1 MDQRAAP
8 SGLTIAA
15 FVGTAIIGGANFV
28 AVKFSNDELPPQFG
42 AALRFGAAAL
52 LLFGYAAI
60 RKIEIPKGR
69 AAVGALIWG
78 ALGFG
83 LAYGLLY
90 YALVGLPAGATSGVV
105 AAVPLVT
112 LPLAVVHGQERF
124 TPRGLIGGSL
134 ALIGIVVLS
143 RHSLEGE
150 VRPVYV
156 IAALV
161 GVVAIAESSVAIKAF
176 PRGHPITTNA
186 TGMGIGAIL
195 LAIAS
200 LAFGET
206 WSVPTT
212 TETWLVLAWL
222 VLAGSIGLF
231 GLFLFVITTWTA
243 SASVYALALMP
254 VVAVTLGALIADE
267 VVTLEVVIGS
277 ALVITAVY
285 VGALASGRSTGED
298 DTTPVASVPEA
309 IATSLPRHR

>member
-1 MDQRAAP
+1 VTDHGDRVGSP
-8 SGLTIAA
+8 SGATLAA
-15 FVGTAIIGGANFV
+15 FLGAAIIGGANFV
-28 AVKFSNDELPPQFG
+28 AVRFSNDELPPQFG
-42 AALRFGAAAL
+42 AALRFAAAAL
-52 LLFGYAAI
+52 LLFGYAAV
-60 RKIEIPKGR
+60 RRIEIPRGR

-112 LPLAVVHGQERF
+112 LPLAVAHRQEQF
-124 TPRGLIGGSL
+124 TTRGLIGGLL
-134 ALIGIVVLS
+134 ALAGIAVLS
-143 RHSLEGE
+143 RHSLAGE
-150 VRPVYV
+150 VRPAYV

-176 PRGHPITTNA
+176 PRAHPIATNA
-186 TGMGIGAIL
+186 IGMGTGAVL

-206 WSVPTT
+206 WTVPET

-222 VLAGSIGLF
+222 VLVGSIGLF
-231 GLFLFVITTWTA
+231 GLFLFVITSWTA

-254 VVAVTLGALIADE
+254 VVAVTLGTLIADE
-267 VVTLEVVIGS
+267 TVTVDVVVGS
-277 ALVITAVY
+277 ALVITAVFI
-285 VGALASGRSTGED
+285 GALGTSAGAKE
-298 DTTPVASVPEA
+298 AAALPEA
-309 IATSLPRHR
+309 AGAEG